1 MKKLFA
7 EDKMKKKITSL
18 LLAAIM
24 IAAVIFNLF
33 ACNSDT
39 AKPAASTEDRATEA
53 EITEKATDPATD
65 AVTEPQTNAATD
77 KATEGQTTEK
87 QTETDKT
94 TDPHTTEQTV
104 TEPPA
109 TEPPATEPPVTDP
122 PATEPPATEP
132 PVTEPPVTEPPVTE
146 PPATEPPVTEPPK
159 PEGPTDPAYVIFDKT
174 KAKTAFSGANSVKA
188 EVVTDPNEGNLVK
201 LSTTAKSGD
210 PYIFFNYESYVKA
223 FGLTAVSADEYK
235 YIIIRGKCEN
245 CSNGTF
251 FLYYCSGSVYGAA
264 GECARMIS
272 YDNGNDGWQYF
283 IFNLNGAAKWNGK
296 VHGMRIDWML
306 TCQGANECLYIQS
319 IAFAKNQSEIEE
331 LIEVGED
338 PRAMTEEEKK
348 QADKLIASATSQA
361 PAVSNNKITAANED
375 AEINLWFDHS
385 YNNTPAED
393 IKSTG
398 KNTYQIKLAKNEI
411 EGCHLMLASNV
422 KKTGLTLQ
430 ISDFVNEQGETL
442 TKEICYGY
450 YFDDVE
456 GKTVADPIPLLEHEF
471 DLTAKRSKMFIIKVK
486 STKDT
491 RSGSYSAD
499 AVLLDSNGNEIK
511 KAKIYAYVWNFT
523 LPEASSCK
531 TLTDL
536 GWMNIYAGHRVYAGD
551 DSLLYTKYY
560 DYLLENKMC
569 AYNLPFFA
577 DGQYSDDRVERYL
590 DDPRVT
596 AFCVCWKTAFNEDYV
611 RKAYNRI
618 SKKQIWLEKAY
629 FYPIDEPGNKAKLD
643 EINNAGS
650 LIKSVFGDGYKLIV
664 PMHLNEA
671 LKTDGSLDWF
681 EYVKGSVNVWCPH
694 NYFFNDYADFS
705 ANPLLTYRCSTKIES
720 KLGAFTERM
729 AREQAEGDEVWWYVT
744 RYPHNPEITLSIS
757 DKSVQHRL
765 MFWQQKL
772 YNVDGFLY
780 YASNDWYHNDAT
792 MDTNRYMWDK
802 KFEQDNSY
810 PYRVYGNGVLV
821 YCGAGLQEYLDRY
834 SEGDYGAVG
843 YYGPV
848 GSLRLESVRDGIEDF
863 DYFTLLDSLYGE
875 GTSDLLIKKLT
886 TSLGNYSTDTDL
898 FNQLR
903 TAAGDLIAAKSN

>member
-1 MKKLFA
+1 
-7 EDKMKKKITSL
+7 MKKKLISL
-18 LLAAIM
+18 LLAAFM
-24 IAAVIFNLF
+24 VAAAVCNLF
-33 ACNSDT
+33 ACNPET
-39 AKPAASTEDRATEA
+39 PAATTDGQPTEA
-53 EITEKATDPATD
+53 VVTEKATDPADTKMDTAAPVTDPPATD
-65 AVTEPQTNAATD
+65 A
-77 KATEGQTTEK
+77 KTTEK
-87 QTETDKT
+87 QTETDKAT
-94 TDPHTTEQTV
+94 ETEPVTDPRTTE
-104 TEPPA
+104 PAA
-109 TEPPATEPPVTDP
+109 TEPPATEPPTTEA
-122 PATEPPATEP
+122 PATEPPTTEPKTTEPPVTDP
-132 PVTEPPVTEPPVTE
+132 PVTEPPTTEAPVTE
-146 PPATEPPVTEPPK
+146 PPQ

-174 KAKTAFSGANSVKA
+174 KAKTYFSGANSVKA
-188 EVVTDPNEGNLVK
+188 DIVTDPQEGNLIK
-201 LSTTAKSGD
+201 LSTTGKSGD
-210 PYIFFNYESYVKA
+210 PYIFFNYENYVKA
-223 FGLTAVSADEYK
+223 FGLTAVSADQYK
-235 YIIIRGKCEN
+235 YIVFKVRCEN

-251 FLYYCSGSVYGAA
+251 FLYYCAGSVYSAA
-264 GECARMIS
+264 QQCSRMLS
-272 YDNGNDGWQYF
+272 YDNGNENWQYL
-283 IFNLNGAAKWNGK
+283 IFNLDGASGWTGK
-296 VHGMRIDWML
+296 VHGMRLDYML
-306 TCQGANECLYIQS
+306 TCQGANENMYIAS
-319 IAFAKNQSEIEE
+319 IMFAKNSSEIAD
-331 LIEVGED
+331 LVSTGED
-338 PRAMTEEEKK
+338 PRAMTAEEKK
-348 QADKLIASATSQA
+348 QADKLLASAVSQA
-361 PAVSNNKITAANED
+361 PSVPNDKLTAANED
-375 AEINLWFDHS
+375 SQITLWFDHS

-393 IKSTG
+393 TKSTG
-398 KNTYQIKLAKNEI
+398 MNTYQIKLAKNEI
-411 EGCHLMLASNV
+411 EGCHLMLASTAN
-422 KKTGLTLQ
+422 KTGLTLQ